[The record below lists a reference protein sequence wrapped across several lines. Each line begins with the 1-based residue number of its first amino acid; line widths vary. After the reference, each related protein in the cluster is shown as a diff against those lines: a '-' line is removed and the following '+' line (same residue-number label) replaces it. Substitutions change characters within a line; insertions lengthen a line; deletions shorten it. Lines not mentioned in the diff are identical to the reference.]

1 MTSHTLVALAT
12 FIIRVDVP
20 DDFNPTPEQ
29 LRDAA
34 GTAMTKRIVPAI
46 EGAPIGFGLITTT
59 ATEIS
64 FLDDC
69 LTEMVLSDRGF
80 SCILPKQEE
89 LELC

>member
-20 DDFNPTPEQ
+20 DDFTPTPEK

-34 GTAMTKRIVPAI
+34 GTAMTRRIVSAI
-46 EGAPIGFGLITTT
+46 EGAPVGFGLITPT

-64 FLDDC
+64 FLDDQ
-69 LTEMVLSDRGF
+69 LAEMVLSDRGF
-80 SCILPKQEE
+80 THIMPAQEVLP
-89 LELC
+89 L